1 MTSYM
6 QSVFS
11 AAGNA
16 AGSAAGSAGRAA
28 GRAYSTASDY
38 VNKPKLAD
46 FTKGERIGSGA
57 SGVVFKCMRNI
68 DQKEFAWKE
77 MIVTEIGGKGTKIL
91 TNKPTLERET
101 VQLKKLVNGKNV
113 LKYIFSTLIDK
124 TAKKDAY
131 FILITELVI
140 GIDLERL
147 IYSDIVITEEGKKWI
162 IAQLFSALSSLQD
175 AGVIHFDIKPSNVM
189 ITADYSVVLIDFGSS
204 WPIDNGTQ
212 GHVVN
217 STLNYTNDDMLVFKP
232 PDKKGEVKREKYVK
246 TTTDLMNYDIWCV
259 GCIMFELYN
268 RNFLFKSLS
277 EVDHK
282 KKLLAFNNEPKRYFD
297 DNGAE
302 EFFKYFMRTE
312 GKQMPPHIM
321 QHKWIKDYID
331 YNNSADNIE
340 DEGTKE
346 EDKGGLDLD

>member
-1 MTSYM
+1 MTDYVKNM
-6 QSVFS
+6 FS
-11 AAGNA
+11 A
-16 AGSAAGSAGRAA
+16 AGSAAGSVVDAA
-28 GRAYSTASDY
+28 REY
-38 VNKPKLAD
+38 VYKPKLSD

-57 SGVVFKCMRNI
+57 SGVVFKCTRRG
-68 DQKEFAWKE
+68 DKKVFAWKE
-77 MIVTEIGGKGTKIL
+77 MIVQDIGGSGKKIL

-101 VQLKKLVNGKNV
+101 VQLKKLATGKNV
-113 LKYIFSTLIDK
+113 LKYIFSTFVDADK
-124 TAKKDAY
+124 NAKKKAY

-147 IYSDIVITEEGKKWI
+147 IYSDIVIPEEGKKWI

-204 WPIDNGTQ
+204 WPIDTGSKE
-212 GHVVN
+212 HVVYT
-217 STLNYTNDDMLVFKP
+217 TLNYTNDDMLVFKP
-232 PDKKGEVKREKYVK
+232 PDKKGEVKRDKHVK
-246 TTTDLMNYDIWCV
+246 TTRDNMNYDIWCV

-268 RNFLFKSLS
+268 RNFLFKSLN
-277 EVDHK
+277 ELDHK
-282 KKLLAFNNEPKRYFD
+282 KKLLEFKTKPRKYFD
-297 DNGAE
+297 DDGAD

-312 GKQMPPHIM
+312 GKQMPEHIM
-321 QHKWIKDYID
+321 QHEWIKDYID